1 MGMITSMPPDLEQS
15 TTVARLAADQATALR
30 IIDLVTESYDPLAAV
45 AGASEDG
52 PGHWAVAIH
61 FRDPPNETAVRAL
74 VALSAGPDAANKL
87 WFETTTPKD
96 WVKASHEGLKP
107 IEAGRFVVHTPHY
120 RGHAPLN
127 RITIEIEASLAFG
140 TGHHGTT
147 RGCLLALDRIV
158 KQTRKQR
165 KRHAIASRALRRAAP
180 HRSLPHASLGL
191 PAVGQS
197 GATAFPPPLWGRD
210 RERGTIE
217 HYVRL
222 VRETSQKQTGVVL
235 TLGALSPPLSL
246 SLPHKG
252 GGNRVARIIAPHA
265 RRPRTVLDIGTG
277 TGVLAIAA
285 ARALRCRV
293 MASDIDPVAVK
304 VARANV
310 RLNRS
315 AEFVELMRADGLG
328 VKRLAGRYDIILAN
342 ILLAPLQRL
351 ATPIARNLAPGGWVV
366 LSGLLRGQA
375 VFALA
380 PYIARGLILKER
392 IPLEGWMTLVLE
404 RRVLR
409 HKARRWGVAAR
420 RSGQ

>member
-1 MGMITSMPPDLEQS
+1 MTAMPPDLEQS
-15 TTVARLAADQATALR
+15 TTIARLAADEATAHR

-45 AGASEDG
+45 AGVSEDG
-52 PGHWAVAIH
+52 PGRWAVAIH

-87 WFETTTPKD
+87 WFETTSPKD

-127 RITIEIEASLAFG
+127 RIAIEIEASLAFG

-158 KQTRKQR
+158 KSRRPPWQR
-165 KRHAIASRALRRAAP
+165 PLSRLSSTAP
-180 HRSLPHASLGL
+180 PR
-191 PAVGQS
+191 
-197 GATAFPPPLWGRD
+197 
-210 RERGTIE
+210 RGTI
-217 HYVRL
+217 
-222 VRETSQKQTGVVL
+222 
-235 TLGALSPPLSL
+235 
-246 SLPHKG
+246 
-252 GGNRVARIIAPHA
+252 
-265 RRPRTVLDIGTG
+265 LDIGTG

-285 ARALRCRV
+285 ARALRRRV
-293 MASDIDPVAVK
+293 VASDIDPVAVR
-304 VARANV
+304 VAHANV
-310 RLNRS
+310 RLNRT
-315 AEFVELMRADGLG
+315 AGMVELMPADGLG
-328 VKRLAGRYDIILAN
+328 VRRLTGRHDLILAN

-351 ATPIARNLAPGGWVV
+351 ATPISRNLAPGGRVV

-375 VFALA
+375 VAALA

-404 RRVLR
+404 RKAARNKAFR
-409 HKARRWGVAAR
+409 RNKARQHMARGGVAAW
-420 RSGQ
+420 RSA

>member
-1 MGMITSMPPDLEQS
+1 MGITTSMPPDLEQS
-15 TTVARLAADQATALR
+15 TTVARLAADEATALR

-45 AGASEDG
+45 AGVSEDG
-52 PGHWAVAIH
+52 PGRWAVAIH

-74 VALSAGPDAANKL
+74 VALSAGPAAASKL

-120 RGHAPLN
+120 RGRAPLN
-127 RITIEIEASLAFG
+127 RIAIEIEASLAFG

-158 KQTRKQR
+158 KRARNQRRLSVKTSR
-165 KRHAIASRALRRAAP
+165 KRHAIASPALRRAAP
-180 HRSLPHASLGL
+180 HRSLPPCGGGTGRGVTANSES
-191 PAVGQS
+191 AV
-197 GATAFPPPLWGRD
+197 PP
-210 RERGTIE
+210 
-217 HYVRL
+217 
-222 VRETSQKQTGVVL
+222 
-235 TLGALSPPLSL
+235 SPPL
-246 SLPHKG
+246 PRKG
-252 GGNRVARIIAPHA
+252 GGSRPSSPKRHYAPSA
-265 RRPRTVLDIGTG
+265 GSRARTVLDIGTG

-315 AEFVELMRADGLG
+315 TEFVELMRADGLG
-328 VKRLAGRYDIILAN
+328 VRRLTGRHDLILAN
-342 ILLAPLQRL
+342 ILLAPLQGL
-351 ATPIARNLAPGGWVV
+351 ATPIARNLSPGGQVV

-375 VFALA
+375 VAALA
-380 PYIARGLILKER
+380 PYIARGLMLKER

-404 RRVLR
+404 RKSIRNQAL
-409 HKARRWGVAAR
+409 HHNKARQYMARGGVAAW
-420 RSGQ
+420 RSDQ

>member
-1 MGMITSMPPDLEQS
+1 MGMTAMPPDLEQS
-15 TTVARLAADQATALR
+15 TTVARLAADEATAHR

-52 PGHWAVAIH
+52 PGRWAVAIH

-127 RITIEIEASLAFG
+127 RIAIEIEASLAFG

-158 KQTRKQR
+158 K
-165 KRHAIASRALRRAAP
+165 
-180 HRSLPHASLGL
+180 
-191 PAVGQS
+191 
-197 GATAFPPPLWGRD
+197 
-210 RERGTIE
+210 
-217 HYVRL
+217 
-222 VRETSQKQTGVVL
+222 
-235 TLGALSPPLSL
+235 
-246 SLPHKG
+246 
-252 GGNRVARIIAPHA
+252 A
-265 RRPRTVLDIGTG
+265 RRPPWQRPLSRLSSTAPRRRGIILDIGTG

-285 ARALRCRV
+285 SRALRCRV

-310 RLNRS
+310 RLNR
-315 AEFVELMRADGLG
+315 AARMVELIRADGLG
-328 VKRLAGRYDIILAN
+328 VRLLTGRHDLILAN

-351 ATPIARNLAPGGWVV
+351 ATPIARNLAPGGQVV

-375 VFALA
+375 VAALA

-404 RRVLR
+404 RKAVRNKALGR
-409 HKARRWGVAAR
+409 NKARQHMARGGVAAW
-420 RSGQ
+420 RSS

>member
-1 MGMITSMPPDLEQS
+1 MGMTAMPPDLEQS
-15 TTVARLAADQATALR
+15 TTVARLAADEATAHR

-45 AGASEDG
+45 AGVSEDG
-52 PGHWAVAIH
+52 PGRWAVAIH

-127 RITIEIEASLAFG
+127 RIAIEIEASLAFG

-147 RGCLLALDRIV
+147 RGCLLALDRMV
-158 KQTRKQR
+158 K
-165 KRHAIASRALRRAAP
+165 S
-180 HRSLPHASLGL
+180 
-191 PAVGQS
+191 
-197 GATAFPPPLWGRD
+197 
-210 RERGTIE
+210 
-217 HYVRL
+217 
-222 VRETSQKQTGVVL
+222 
-235 TLGALSPPLSL
+235 
-246 SLPHKG
+246 
-252 GGNRVARIIAPHA
+252 
-265 RRPRTVLDIGTG
+265 RRPPWQRPLPRLSRTGPPRHGTVIDIGTG

-285 ARALRCRV
+285 ARTLRCQV
-293 MASDIDPVAVK
+293 TASDIDPVAVK

-310 RLNRS
+310 RLNR
-315 AEFVELMRADGLG
+315 AAGMVELMRADGLG
-328 VKRLAGRYDIILAN
+328 VRRLAGRHDLILAN

-351 ATPIARNLAPGGWVV
+351 ATPIARNLAPGGRVV

-375 VFALA
+375 VAALA
-380 PYIARGLILKER
+380 PYIARGLVLKER

-404 RRVLR
+404 RR
-409 HKARRWGVAAR
+409 HQTRRTKVRGGVAAR
-420 RSGQ
+420 RSAQ